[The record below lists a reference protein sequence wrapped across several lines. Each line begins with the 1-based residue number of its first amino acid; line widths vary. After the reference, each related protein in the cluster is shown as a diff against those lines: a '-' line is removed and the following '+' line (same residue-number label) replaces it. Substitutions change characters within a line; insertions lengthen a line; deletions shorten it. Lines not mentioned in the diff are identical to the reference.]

1 MQSPELQAKIAE
13 WRQKAA
19 AGTLTVEDMKAAIL
33 AIRGDR
39 KGAAIASEQ
48 SKRKAAKAAVPD
60 AKSLLADLKGL
71 K

>member
-13 WRQKAA
+13 WREKARQ
-19 AGTLTVEDMKAAIL
+19 GTLTIEEMKEAIS

-39 KGAAIASEQ
+39 KGAAIASEA
-48 SKRKAAKAAVPD
+48 SKRKAAKKAIPD
-60 AKSLLADLKGL
+60 AKSLLSELGGL